1 MHSEKERVL
10 DKNKPTRKVDM
21 SKMKI
26 ECVLVLAA
34 ILALVGCKSTL
45 TSFLRADPVPLT
57 DFLPNHDK
65 IRRMDDSCPFHY
77 WWADLEAFENVQLK
91 HVYIAPVDMSHLQ
104 KGNAWQQISENI
116 ATAEQDLQD
125 LAEFARLAFYKAFKS
140 QEKAIGVTVVDSPD
154 VPDTFVIE
162 SAIVAFAPT
171 KSGLYAAGMV
181 GDFFVPCLGLVT
193 DAISSGTIAV
203 EIRGRIG
210 KDGPIVAVV
219 ADTENDPAALV
230 SLAKF
235 TWTTPA
241 KINLKRI
248 AIQTATSCTVDKM
261 EDLDRGYPIE
271 FFSTFSDADLDKM

>member
-1 MHSEKERVL
+1 
-10 DKNKPTRKVDM
+10 M
-21 SKMKI
+21 SKARLVI
-26 ECVLVLAA
+26 VLTTLV
-34 ILALVGCKSTL
+34 ALVGCKSTL
-45 TSFLRADPVPLT
+45 TSWLRKDPVPLT
-57 DFLPNHDK
+57 DFLPNHENL
-65 IRRMDDSCPFHY
+65 RRMDDTCPFHY
-77 WWADLEAFENVQLK
+77 HWVDLDKLMAANLK
-91 HVYIAPVDMSHLQ
+91 HIYIAPVETGYLQ
-104 KGNAWQQISENI
+104 QGNAWDELAKNI
-116 ATAEQDLQD
+116 TTADKDLKE
-125 LAEFARLAFYKAFKS
+125 LAEFARLAYYKAFKS

-154 VPDTFVIE
+154 VPNTLVLE

-171 KSGLYAAGMV
+171 KSSIYAAGMV

-203 EIRGRIG
+203 ESRARIG
-210 KDGPIVAVV
+210 KDGPIVAML
-219 ADTENDPAALV
+219 ADTEGDPDAII

-271 FFSTFSDADLDKM
+271 FLSTFSDADLDNM